1 MKLRILDD
9 SLRLRLGRSEVTRLA
24 QGEPVEGHTHFP
36 TGVFTYRVTTANET
50 SSAASF
56 VAGCIEVCLPAAE
69 VRRWAT
75 TDEVSLR
82 ATQVLEDGRSLRL
95 LVEKDFQCLTP
106 RDEAEDTDT
115 FANPNV
121 GTTC

>member
-36 TGVFTYRVTTANET
+36 SGVFTYRVTTT
-50 SSAASF
+50 SEVRSAASF
-56 VAGCIEVCLPAAE
+56 VDGCIEVCLPVAD
-69 VRRWAT
+69 VQRWAT

-82 ATQVLEDGRSLRL
+82 ATQELAGGRSLRL
-95 LVEKDFQCLTP
+95 LVEKDFQCLAP
-106 RDEAEDTDT
+106 RDEAEDSDS
-115 FANPNV
+115 FENPNA
-121 GTTC
+121 GATC